1 MSTAV
6 TTDMTRTRR
15 EFRRRL
21 AAVCFSVAVL
31 CCGREG
37 RADIRD
43 LLQLL
48 RPVQTTPHTL
58 SQSAPRKLLLNG
70 FPLKV
75 MSGRTPESVD
85 QVLDYYQR
93 SFSREPAGKLPQPLQ
108 RQRGTDYGALLTVD
122 APLVDTMRAMH
133 ASRKH
138 YALTAPLRMAYAR
151 RADSYTDYLAIWS
164 DEPMAPGV
172 LAPPIDGDAAGMDAP
187 DTPRPP
193 GGLRSFNVYEPAEGY
208 LVVSYYVPSAPQQ
221 AIESTIGVLRG
232 AGFAPDPGFANAARA
247 KQRPMVR
254 LERAGQDLIISVSP
268 VKDQPEASTVTYLT
282 RRR

>member
-1 MSTAV
+1 MTMKNGATA
-6 TTDMTRTRR
+6 RR
-15 EFRRRL
+15 VACLWF
-21 AAVCFSVAVL
+21 CGAVL
-31 CCGREG
+31 CCASAS

-43 LLQLL
+43 LLGIL
-48 RPVQTTPHTL
+48 RPVQATPQTVG
-58 SQSAPRKLLLNG
+58 QNPPRKLLLNG

-93 SFSREPAGKLPQPLQ
+93 SFSREPAGKQPQPMQ

-122 APLVDTMRAMH
+122 APLLDTLKAMR

-151 RADSYTDYLAIWS
+151 RGDSYTDYLAIWS
-164 DEPMAPGV
+164 DEPIAPGV
-172 LAPPIDGDAAGMDAP
+172 LMPPIDGDAAGMDAP

-193 GGLRSFNVYEPAEGY
+193 GSLRSFNVYEPAEGY
-208 LVVSYYVPSAPQQ
+208 LVVSYSVPSAPQQ
-221 AIESTIGVLRG
+221 ALESAIGVLRG
-232 AGFAPDPGFANAARA
+232 AGFAADPAFASAASSRG
-247 KQRPMVR
+247 RPLVR
-254 LERAGQDLIISVSP
+254 LERPGQDLIVSVVA

-282 RRR
+282 RKR